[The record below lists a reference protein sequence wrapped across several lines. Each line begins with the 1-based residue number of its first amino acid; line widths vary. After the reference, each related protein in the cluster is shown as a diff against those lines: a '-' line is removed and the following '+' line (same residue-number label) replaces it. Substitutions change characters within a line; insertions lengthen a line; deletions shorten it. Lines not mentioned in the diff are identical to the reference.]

1 MFSKFF
7 IERPRFAIV
16 LSILIILAG
25 VFAIEVLPL
34 KEYPNLAP
42 VQIIVRAY
50 YPGADADTIL
60 KTVATPLESAING
73 APHLIYI
80 ISTASSGQL
89 EMRVFFDVGTNPE
102 TAKIEVNNRINQAIS
117 MLPEDVK
124 RLGIQVRERSPDL
137 LSVLFFVSKGGRRST
152 VSLSSY
158 LDIHVLDELKR
169 VPGVGDVV
177 NWLQR
182 KYSIRV
188 WLLPD
193 KLAKYHL
200 TPMDVYRAIMDQNEQ
215 FFGGSLSAAPMGKKN
230 YFTFTVLAEGRL
242 KRVSQFK
249 NIIIKSMPDGSAL
262 RLKDVAKVEM
272 GAERYVTISYYKNT
286 PGVPIGVY
294 LRPGANALQVHKR
307 LIATL
312 KELSKNFPSDI
323 KYYEVFTVTKFIR
336 AAIEEVIFTLIFSVI
351 LVMFVIYIFLGKVR
365 TAIIPA
371 LAIPVSIVGAFAGFY
386 LFGFSINLLT
396 LFALVLAIGL
406 VVDDAIV
413 VIENAERIIEEE
425 KLPPKEAVIKSM
437 KEITSPI
444 IAIVFVLCSVFIP
457 SAFSG
462 GFSGRF
468 YMQFAVSIALTM
480 VLSGFVA
487 LTLTPALCAYILKE
501 KEKPPILPI
510 RLFEKLVKKSR
521 DAYVKGS
528 EKFIKF
534 YPLTTLL
541 FLVILV
547 SSFYF
552 LSKIPKG
559 LVPYEDKGV
568 LLYGGKL
575 PPGASLQRTADTIR
589 KISKDILSKNPYIVN
604 WGSIGG
610 IDLDTTLP
618 RTDSFLGFVNL
629 KDWSKRPLLPVIL
642 KGLIKKFN
650 QVRSAWVFCAPI
662 PPISGM
668 GMVGGFE
675 IFIQDTT
682 GAPITQLAKY
692 AQKFVEFARKQPEL
706 MFVRSSINFDVPS
719 YKITVDRE
727 KAKAYHV
734 NISDVYKT
742 IAMLFGQFYVNDFN
756 MFGRTFHVNLEAY
769 WKYRESPQD
778 YRYAYVRSMDGK
790 LIPLI
795 SLIKVKKVAFS
806 PILEK
811 FNMFPAIKIS
821 GMAAPGYTS
830 GQVLSAIKR
839 VAKKVLPP
847 GYKVAYSGMT
857 YFEVKEKAKTGM
869 IFLVTF
875 VFVYLLLVALYES
888 WLLPVTILF
897 TVPIGI
903 FGAAFVFY
911 LSSMFLPVPLENNI
925 FFKIGL
931 LTIAGLTAKNAILLV
946 EFAEME
952 RKKGSSIISA
962 ALYAA
967 RVRFRPIIMTS
978 FAFIA
983 GAVPLLMSLGAG
995 AMSRIT
1001 VGLTVISGMLFAT
1014 IFGIFFIP
1022 LFYYLIVNAG
1032 EKIRALVGWKQG

>member
-7 IERPRFAIV
+7 IERPRFAAV
-16 LSILIILAG
+16 LSILIVLAG
-25 VFAIEVLPL
+25 IFAIRVLPL

-60 KTVATPLESAING
+60 KTVATPIEAAING
-73 APHLIYI
+73 APNLIYI
-80 ISTASSGQL
+80 ISSASSSGAL
-89 EMRVFFDVGTNPE
+89 EMQVFFNVGTDPE
-102 TAKIEVNNRINQAIS
+102 EAKIEVNNRINRALS
-117 MLPEDVK
+117 KLPEEVK
-124 RLGIQVRERSPDL
+124 RLGIEVRERSPDM
-137 LSVLFFVSKGGRRST
+137 LSVLFFVSKGGVRST

-158 LDIHVLDELKR
+158 LDIHVIDELKR
-169 VPGVGDVV
+169 VPGIGDVI

-182 KYSIRV
+182 RYSIRV

-193 KLAKYHL
+193 KLAEYHL
-200 TPMDVYRAIMDQNEQ
+200 TPTDVYRAILDQNEQ
-215 FFGGSLSAAPMGKKN
+215 FFGGSLSASPMQKKT
-230 YFTFTVLAEGRL
+230 YFSFTVVGEGRL
-242 KRVSQFK
+242 KTVNQFK
-249 NIIIKSMPDGSAL
+249 NIIIKSLPDGSAL

-272 GAERYVTISYYKNT
+272 GAERYTTISYYKNT
-286 PGVPIGVY
+286 PGVPIGIY
-294 LRPGANALQVHKR
+294 LRPGANALEVHKR
-307 LIATL
+307 LIKTL
-312 KELSKNFPSDI
+312 KELAKTFPSDI
-323 KYYEVFTVTKFIR
+323 KYYEVFTITKFIK
-336 AAIEEVIFTLIFSVI
+336 ASIEEVIFTLIFSVI
-351 LVMFVIYIFLGKVR
+351 LVMLVIYVFLGKVR

-386 LFGFSINLLT
+386 AFGFSINLLT

-425 KLPPKEAVIKSM
+425 GLPPKEAVIKSM
-437 KEITSPI
+437 SEITSPI

-468 YMQFAVSIALTM
+468 YMQFALTITLTM

-487 LTLTPALCAYILKE
+487 LTLTPALCAYILRQ

-510 RLFEKLVKKSR
+510 RIFESIVSKTREV
-521 DAYVKGS
+521 YVRGS
-528 EKFIKF
+528 EKVIKF
-534 YPLTTLL
+534 YPLSILV
-541 FLVILV
+541 FLAIVV

-552 LSKIPKG
+552 ISKIPTG

-575 PPGASLQRTADTIR
+575 PPGSSLQRTGEVLKEIGAIF
-589 KISKDILSKNPYIVN
+589 KKNPYLVN

-629 KDWSKRPLLPVIL
+629 KDWSKRPMLPVIL
-642 KGLIKKFN
+642 KRIIKDFSNIK
-650 QVRSAWVFCAPI
+650 SAWVFCAPI

-675 IFIQDTT
+675 AYIQDTT
-682 GAPITQLAKY
+682 GGKLTRLAYY
-692 AQKFVEFARKQPEL
+692 AQKFVEEASKRPEL
-706 MFVRSSINFDVPS
+706 MFVRSSISFNVPT
-719 YKITVDRE
+719 YKIIVDRE
-727 KAKAYHV
+727 KAKAYKV
-734 NISDVYKT
+734 SISELYRT

-756 MFGRTFHVNLEAY
+756 MYGRTFHVNLEAY
-769 WKYRESPQD
+769 WKYRRNPED
-778 YRYAYVRSMDGK
+778 YRYVYVRAMDGK
-790 LIPLI
+790 LIPLA

-806 PILEK
+806 PILQK

-821 GMAAPGYTS
+821 GMARPGYTS
-830 GQVLSAIKR
+830 GQVLKAVEE

-847 GYKVAYSGMT
+847 GYKLSYSGMS

-875 VFVYLLLVALYES
+875 IFVYLLLVALYES
-888 WLLPVTILF
+888 WILPITILF

-911 LSSMFLPVPLENNI
+911 LSTLVLPMPLENNI

-931 LTIAGLTAKNAILLV
+931 LTIAGLVAKNAILLV

-952 RKKGSSIISA
+952 RKKGTDLLSA
-962 ALYAA
+962 TLYAA

-983 GAVPLLMSLGAG
+983 GAVPLLLSLGAG

-1001 VGLTVISGMLFAT
+1001 VGLTVIAGMLFAT

-1022 LFYYLIVNAG
+1022 LFYYLIVSIRD
-1032 EKIRALVGWKQG
+1032 KISALVGMKG